1 MNKTA
6 YKGIVKG
13 KTVVLREVPDFPE
26 GAEVLVTRLEAL
38 KGSPQA
44 VMAAINSPPHIKPED
59 VDNLI
64 QRIEEGK
71 RPVRYENVLTGTRGK

>member
-1 MNKTA
+1 M
-6 YKGIVKG
+6 
-13 KTVVLREVPDFPE
+13 LREVPGTKQLNFPE

-71 RPVRYENVLTGTRGK
+71 RPVHYENVLTGTRGK